1 MTALATSPEQHPSSG
16 TIVARVGRWAR
27 KRASTI
33 LWILLVIA
41 VKYIVPQALVW
52 PLSWVAVG
60 LIALRLGRN
69 LLRERPLPGHMLVRH
84 LAAAA
89 LLIVIAMPRV
99 GREALIESGGI
110 ALPVGI
116 IALHIGVGLVR
127 GILRARATPAD
138 LRKRV
143 AAFLACLLPE
153 RLATFAAT
161 DINLLS
167 YVIPGLR
174 RRDVPPGYLAF
185 NYHQQIRP
193 ILLVFISLAA
203 IEAVVGHLML
213 IRAAPAVRWTVFVI
227 SDLGL
232 LYFVAL
238 AASLS
243 KLPLLVSTDR
253 VVVRAGIFIEVDI
266 PVEAIT
272 HVQGISSEEQRRRP
286 GSVNTA
292 LMSQPSV
299 FLEFSRQIPATI
311 PVKGEKQVWRAGVRP
326 DDPVAFIAAVEGAIA
341 AYRQAGGLGAPAG
354 HSTERVRRAT
364 DSNPSPS
371 QQLAQAT

>member
-1 MTALATSPEQHPSSG
+1 MPADLILPGRQLPSN
-16 TIVARVGRWAR
+16 TNAARAGRWAR
-27 KRASTI
+27 KRAGAI
-33 LWILLVIA
+33 LSILLVIA
-41 VKYIVPQALVW
+41 VKYIVPPAWVW

-60 LIALRLGRN
+60 LIALRLGLN
-69 LLRERPLPGHMLVRH
+69 LLRERPLPGHMILRH
-84 LAAAA
+84 FAAAA
-89 LLIVIAMPRV
+89 LLIVVALPRV
-99 GREALIESGGI
+99 SRQVLIEGGGI

-116 IALHIGVGLVR
+116 IALHISVGVVR
-127 GILRARATPAD
+127 GILRARAAPVD

-174 RRDVPPGYLAF
+174 RRDVPAGYLAF

-203 IEAVVGHLML
+203 IEAVAGHLML
-213 IRAAPAVRWTVFVI
+213 IRAAPVVRWTVFVI

-243 KLPLLVSTDR
+243 KLPIIVGPDR

-266 PVEAIT
+266 PVDAIAQV
-272 HVQGISSEEQRRRP
+272 HGISSEEQRRRP
-286 GSVNTA
+286 GSVNMA

-299 FLEFSRQIPATI
+299 FLELSRQIPATI
-311 PVKGEKQVWRAGVRP
+311 PAKGERQVWRAGVRP
-326 DDPVAFIAAVEGAIA
+326 DDPVAFISAVEIA
-341 AYRQAGGLGAPAG
+341 MAAHQRDGVR
-354 HSTERVRRAT
+354 STRT
-364 DSNPSPS
+364 
-371 QQLAQAT
+371 

>member
-1 MTALATSPEQHPSSG
+1 MPAHVILPGEQPPSD
-16 TIVARVGRWAR
+16 TIAARLGKWVR
-27 KRASTI
+27 KRASAI
-33 LWILLVIA
+33 LWILLVIT
-41 VKYIVPQALVW
+41 VKYIVPPAW
-52 PLSWVAVG
+52 IMPLSWVAVG
-60 LIALRLGRN
+60 FIVLRLGRN
-69 LLRERPLPGHMLVRH
+69 LLRKRPLLGHMMLRH

-89 LLIVIAMPRV
+89 LLIVVAMPRV
-99 GREALIESGGI
+99 ARQALIEGGGI

-116 IALHIGVGLVR
+116 IALHIGVGVGR
-127 GILRARATPAD
+127 GILRARAVPVD

-174 RRDVPPGYLAF
+174 QRDVPPGFLTF

-203 IEAVVGHLML
+203 IEAVAGHLML
-213 IRAAPAVRWTVFVI
+213 IRAAPVVRWTVFVI

-238 AASLS
+238 AASLN
-243 KLPLLVSTDR
+243 KLPLLVGANR

-266 PVEAIT
+266 PIDAIAQV
-272 HVQGISSEEQRRRP
+272 HGISSEEQRRRP
-286 GSVNTA
+286 GSVNAA

-311 PVKGEKQVWRAGVRP
+311 PVKGERQVWRVGVRP
-326 DDPVAFIAAVEGAIA
+326 DDPIAFISAVETAMA
-341 AYRQAGGLGAPAG
+341 AHQRDCL
-354 HSTERVRRAT
+354 R
-364 DSNPSPS
+364 SPRDDGS
-371 QQLAQAT
+371 A

>member
-1 MTALATSPEQHPSSG
+1 M
-16 TIVARVGRWAR
+16 
-27 KRASTI
+27 
-33 LWILLVIA
+33 LVIA
-41 VKYIVPQALVW
+41 VKYIVPSAWVW

-60 LIALRLGRN
+60 LIVLRLGRS
-69 LLRERPLPGHMLVRH
+69 LLRERPLPGHMIVRH
-84 LAAAA
+84 LAGAA
-89 LLIVIAMPRV
+89 LLMVIAMPRA
-99 GREALIESGGI
+99 GLNYLIENGGI
-110 ALPVGI
+110 ALPIGI
-116 IALHIGVGLVR
+116 IALHIGVGVTR
-127 GILRARATPAD
+127 GILHARAVPAD
-138 LRKRV
+138 LRRRV

-174 RRDVPPGYLAF
+174 QRDVPPGYLAF
-185 NYHQQIRP
+185 DYHQQIRP

-203 IEAVVGHLML
+203 IEAVAGHLML
-213 IRAAPAVRWTVFVI
+213 IRAAPAVRWTIFVI

-243 KLPLLVSTDR
+243 KLPLLVSSER
-253 VVVRAGIFIEVDI
+253 IVVRAGIFIEVDI
-266 PVEAIT
+266 PVEAIA
-272 HVQGISSEEQRRRP
+272 HVQGISSEEQRRHP

-311 PVKGEKQVWRAGVRP
+311 PVKGERQVWRAGVRP
-326 DDPVAFIAAVEGAIA
+326 DDPVAFISAVETAMA
-341 AYRQAGGLGAPAG
+341 AHQRNGFG
-354 HSTERVRRAT
+354 STRT
-364 DSNPSPS
+364 
-371 QQLAQAT
+371 

>member
-1 MTALATSPEQHPSSG
+1 MPADLISSVQQLPSD
-16 TIVARVGRWAR
+16 TIAVHVGRWIR
-27 KRASTI
+27 KRASAI

-41 VKYIVPQALVW
+41 VKYIVPSAWIW

-60 LIALRLGRN
+60 LITLRLGRS
-69 LLRERPLPGHMLVRH
+69 LLGERPLPGHMILRH
-84 LAAAA
+84 FAAAA
-89 LLIVIAMPRV
+89 LLTVVAMPQAARQ
-99 GREALIESGGI
+99 ALIDAGGI

-116 IALHIGVGLVR
+116 IALHIGVGVVR
-127 GILRARATPAD
+127 GIRQARAAPLD

-143 AAFLACLLPE
+143 ASFLACLLPE
-153 RLATFAAT
+153 RFATFAAT

-174 RRDVPPGYLAF
+174 GRDVPAGYLAF
-185 NYHQQIRP
+185 DYHQQIRP

-203 IEAVVGHLML
+203 IEAVAGHLML
-213 IRAAPAVRWTVFVI
+213 IRAAPAARWTVFVI

-243 KLPLLVSTDR
+243 KLPLIVSTDR
-253 VVVRAGIFIEVDI
+253 VVVRAGILIEVDI
-266 PVEAIT
+266 PVDAIAQV
-272 HVQGISSEEQRRRP
+272 HGISSEEQRRRP

-299 FLEFSRQIPATI
+299 FLEFSRQISATI
-311 PVKGEKQVWRAGVRP
+311 PVKGERQVWRAGVRP
-326 DDPVAFIAAVEGAIA
+326 DDPVAFISAVEA
-341 AYRQAGGLGAPAG
+341 AMAAHQPDGLR
-354 HSTERVRRAT
+354 SMRT
-364 DSNPSPS
+364 
-371 QQLAQAT
+371 